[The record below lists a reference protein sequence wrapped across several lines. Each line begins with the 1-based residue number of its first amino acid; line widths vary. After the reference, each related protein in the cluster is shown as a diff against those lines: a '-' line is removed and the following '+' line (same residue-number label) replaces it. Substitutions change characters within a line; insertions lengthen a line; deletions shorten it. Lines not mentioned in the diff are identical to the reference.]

1 MGPTEGSAEEARKRE
16 SDEMALALP
25 QESTCTVHR
34 APRTRT
40 RTACTCTR
48 DMHTRTHARALW
60 SRHSSPQ
67 QTGSAEQ
74 TSSAEQTGSAE
85 QRGSAEQQGPGGTR
99 APLRVHL
106 QRSMARRRNAVPLF
120 LSQEMIA
127 RARLTVVAEDLT
139 RRRREH
145 AARLAQWKR
154 QKAERARRAAMAAR
168 RAVDGWVL
176 GWPGARPDG
185 GMQRTAC
192 VSQRTHT
199 SDAFQAGGARLIYLP
214 YTSTVSPGWRS
225 STR

>member
-34 APRTRT
+34 ARARAQRAHAHATCTHARTRT
-40 RTACTCTR
+40 PCG
-48 DMHTRTHARALW
+48 W

-67 QTGSAEQ
+67 QTGAAEQ
-74 TSSAEQTGSAE
+74 PSSAEP
-85 QRGSAEQQGPGGTR
+85 QGPGGTR

-106 QRSMARRRNAVPLF
+106 QRSITRRRNALPLV

-168 RAVDGWVL
+168 PAIDGWVL

-185 GMQRTAC
+185 GMQRTRASHS
-192 VSQRTHT
+192 VPT
-199 SDAFQAGGARLIYLP
+199 RLTRSGLAELDLYLP
-214 YTSTVSPGWRS
+214 
-225 STR
+225 